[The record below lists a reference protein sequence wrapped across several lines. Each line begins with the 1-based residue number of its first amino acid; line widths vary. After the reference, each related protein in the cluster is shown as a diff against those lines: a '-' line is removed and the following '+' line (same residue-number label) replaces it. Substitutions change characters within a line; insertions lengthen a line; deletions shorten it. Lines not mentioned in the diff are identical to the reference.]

1 MKPKIDWATVQR
13 VGALEPLRPKI
24 KRPSDRR
31 GRSVIAAILSGAS
44 MKARSCGAL
53 THAQIRAALVPG
65 GLDAL
70 VYGIGLVA
78 AASGGT
84 RDQQVMYAAIVMA
97 EMTELIKR
105 RS

>member
-1 MKPKIDWATVQR
+1 
-13 VGALEPLRPKI
+13 
-24 KRPSDRR
+24 
-31 GRSVIAAILSGAS
+31 

-78 AASGGT
+78 AASAGT